1 MIQLCHELS
10 TTIRLGS
17 AECFAAVFVELL
29 KLNRAMF
36 DSLELHDLPNLA
48 EQLWILMA
56 ECGIPLQMN
65 RESDARSA
73 DGPDVQVMNT
83 LHTWHRLQIG
93 QNGCGINPVRN
104 FIHQF
109 GQAVSQQHDPEPSQA
124 QADSETCDWIDPCPA
139 GEAGHEGTQQHRC
152 GDSGIPEQVE
162 NGCAAVQ
169 IVMVI

>member
-10 TTIRLGS
+10 RTIRLGS
-17 AECFAAVFVELL
+17 AECFAAVFVELF

-83 LHTWHRLQIG
+83 LDTWHRL
-93 QNGCGINPVRN
+93 
-104 FIHQF
+104 
-109 GQAVSQQHDPEPSQA
+109 
-124 QADSETCDWIDPCPA
+124 
-139 GEAGHEGTQQHRC
+139 
-152 GDSGIPEQVE
+152 
-162 NGCAAVQ
+162 
-169 IVMVI
+169 

>member
-83 LHTWHRLQIG
+83 LDTSHLLQIG
-93 QNGCGINPVRN
+93 QNGYGIDPARN

-109 GQAVSQQHDPEPSQA
+109 GKAV
-124 QADSETCDWIDPCPA
+124 T
-139 GEAGHEGTQQHRC
+139 
-152 GDSGIPEQVE
+152 
-162 NGCAAVQ
+162 
-169 IVMVI
+169 